1 MEDRNGRARSAGTP
15 GGLVRNE
22 RGPAEEREMSKGG
35 WRVEVDHTKC
45 MGTGLC
51 AGTRPDRFQ
60 IVGGLSHPVQGH
72 IEPDDELIDVADSC
86 PTEAISIWDASGKL
100 LAPEF

>member
-1 MEDRNGRARSAGTP
+1 MTE
-15 GGLVRNE
+15 
-22 RGPAEEREMSKGG
+22 GG

-51 AGTRPDRFQ
+51 AGTRPDRFR
-60 IVGGLSHPVQGH
+60 IEGAVSHPVQDT

-86 PTEAISIWDASGKL
+86 PTEAISIRDASGKL